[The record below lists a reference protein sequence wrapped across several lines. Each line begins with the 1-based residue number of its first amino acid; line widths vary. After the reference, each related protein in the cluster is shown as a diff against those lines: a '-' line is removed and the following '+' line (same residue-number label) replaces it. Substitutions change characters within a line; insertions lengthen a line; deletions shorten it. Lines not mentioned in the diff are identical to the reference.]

1 MIPYPFTAIVGQERL
16 RQALLL
22 NAVNPAIGGLLVKGP
37 SGTAKSTAVRG
48 LAALLPEIEAVA
60 DCPWSCSP
68 LDPCRPCAERGSE
81 GAELPRVRRR
91 RRIVNLPLNATE
103 DRVAGTIDIGRALRE
118 GEKALEPGLLA
129 EANRGI
135 LYVDEINLLDDHLAD
150 VLLDAAAL
158 GVNVV
163 EREGISVEHPS
174 RFLLIGTMNPEEGD
188 LRPQL
193 ADRLGLQVEVAPIGD
208 VRARAEVLR
217 RREAFTADPTAF
229 AAAWEEAEATLAST
243 IVRAEALLAGVRVP
257 DDLYGAI
264 GGLCLKVGT
273 GSHRADI
280 TLLQCAKAIAALQER
295 EIVAPADV
303 VEAGELAL
311 GHRLP
316 VDPFAPTPTITRND
330 VERALDD
337 ILHLGIEEKKAPRPA
352 RAAQREAST

>member
-1 MIPYPFTAIVGQERL
+1 VIPYPFTAIVGQERL
-16 RQALLL
+16 RRALLL
-22 NAVNPAIGGLLVKGP
+22 NAVNPAVGGLLIKGP

-48 LAALLPEIEAVA
+48 LAALLPEIDAVA

-68 LDPCRPCAERGSE
+68 AEPCRSCSARVADGV
-81 GAELPRVRRR
+81 ELPVVTRR

-103 DRVAGTIDIGRALRE
+103 DRVAGTVDIARALRE

-129 EANRGI
+129 EANRGV

-163 EREGISVEHPS
+163 EREGVSVEHPA

-193 ADRLGLQVEVAPIGD
+193 ADRLGLQVEVAPLGD
-208 VRARAEVLR
+208 VRARAEVIR
-217 RREAFTADPTAF
+217 RREAFTADPAVF
-229 AAAWEEAEATLAST
+229 ASEWENAQAELAGRIGEAESLLPRIRVPGELYEAIATL
-243 IVRAEALLAGVRVP
+243 
-257 DDLYGAI
+257 
-264 GGLCLKVGT
+264 CLRIAT

-280 TLLQCAKAIAALQER
+280 TVLQCAKAIAALDGR
-295 EIVAPADV
+295 DAVTPADL

-316 VDPFAPTPTITRND
+316 VDPFAPAPLITRND
-330 VERALDD
+330 VGRARDD
-337 ILHLGIEEKKAPRPA
+337 GQHLAIEEKKKPPPA
-352 RAAQREAST
+352 KAAQPTTTS

>member
-1 MIPYPFTAIVGQERL
+1 VTPYPFTAIVGQERL

-22 NAVNPAIGGLLVKGP
+22 NAVNPAIGGLLIKGP

-48 LAALLPEIEAVA
+48 LAALLPEIDVVA
-60 DCPWSCSP
+60 ECPWSCSP
-68 LDPCRPCAERGSE
+68 AEPCRSCSARAAEGT
-81 GAELPRVRRR
+81 ELAVVRRR

-103 DRVAGTIDIGRALRE
+103 DRVAGTIDIARALRE

-150 VLLDAAAL
+150 ILLDAAAL

-163 EREGISVEHPS
+163 EREGISVEHPA
-174 RFLLIGTMNPEEGD
+174 RFLLVGTMNPEEGD

-193 ADRLGLQVEVAPIGD
+193 ADRLGLQVEVAPLGD
-208 VRARAEVLR
+208 IRARSEVLR
-217 RREAFTADPTAF
+217 RREAFTADQAAF
-229 AAAWEEAEATLAST
+229 AAVWEADEAGLAGRLA
-243 IVRAEALLAGVRVP
+243 RAESMLPGVVVP

-264 GGLCLKVGT
+264 AALCLKVGT

-280 TLLQCAKAIAALQER
+280 AMLQCAKANSALDGR
-295 EIVAPADV
+295 GLVTPADV
-303 VEAGELAL
+303 VDAGELAL

-337 ILHLGIEEKKAPRPA
+337 ILHLGIEEKKARRPA
-352 RAAQREAST
+352 RAPQREASS